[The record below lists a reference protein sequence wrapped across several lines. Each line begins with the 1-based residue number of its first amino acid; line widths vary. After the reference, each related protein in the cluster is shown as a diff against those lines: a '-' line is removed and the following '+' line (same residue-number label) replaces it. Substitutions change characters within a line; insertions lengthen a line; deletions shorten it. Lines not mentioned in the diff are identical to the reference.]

1 MSPEVWIAVPLGLAA
16 SLEDLLW
23 HRISN
28 WIPAALLAG
37 GVLWQWSQ
45 QSWRGAGAAL
55 LGAAAGFA
63 IFLALY
69 LLGKMGGG
77 DVKLMAGFGAL
88 LGAGSVLEAAFWT
101 AISGALWAG
110 AYLGVRA
117 LGRRRGRKGE
127 AAESIPYAPSIT
139 LGAWL
144 ALLAKA
150 GGAR

>member
-1 MSPEVWIAVPLGLAA
+1 MSPELWLAVPLGLTA
-16 SLEDLLW
+16 SLEDVVRR
-23 HRISN
+23 RISN

-37 GVLWQWSQ
+37 GVLWQGRQ

-110 AYLGVRA
+110 AYLGIRA
-117 LGRRRGRKGE
+117 LGLRRRTEGE

>member
-1 MSPEVWIAVPLGLAA
+1 MAVPLGLAA
-16 SLEDLLW
+16 SLQDVLW
-23 HRISN
+23 HRISY
-28 WIPAALLAG
+28 WIPGALLAG
-37 GVLWQWSQ
+37 GVLWQGSQ

-63 IFLALY
+63 IFLVLY
-69 LLGKMGGG
+69 LMGKMGGG
-77 DVKLMAGFGAL
+77 DVKLMSGFGAL

-101 AISGALWAG
+101 AICGALWAA

-117 LGRRRGRKGE
+117 LGRRRRTKGE
-127 AAESIPYAPSIT
+127 TAESIPYAPSIT

>member
-1 MSPEVWIAVPLGLAA
+1 MSPEVWLAVPLGLAA
-16 SLEDLLW
+16 SLEDVVR

-28 WIPAALLAG
+28 WIPATLLAG
-37 GVLWQWSQ
+37 GVLWQGSQ
-45 QSWRGAGAAL
+45 QSWRGAGTAL

-63 IFLALY
+63 IFLVLY

-101 AISGALWAG
+101 AISGALWAA
-110 AYLGVRA
+110 AYLGLGA
-117 LGRRRGRKGE
+117 LGRRGGRKGE
-127 AAESIPYAPSIT
+127 TAGSVPYAPSIT